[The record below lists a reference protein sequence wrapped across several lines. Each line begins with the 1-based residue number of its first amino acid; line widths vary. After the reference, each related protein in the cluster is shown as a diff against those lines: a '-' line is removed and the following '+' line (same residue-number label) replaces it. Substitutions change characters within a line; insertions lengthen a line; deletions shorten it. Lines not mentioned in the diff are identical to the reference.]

1 MVQVIFFSCDIFI
14 ESLPVAISNLMVSY
28 FVLDNSDTLLL
39 LLSNQQAGTDLI
51 VLTNLAQRTF
61 PFIFVSD
68 ASEKW
73 NTIIFLILKMSFAE
87 NIMLSWILQTF
98 WVCLSR
104 SSIHLLI
111 FFSYGLSQ
119 VMFSS
124 ENFDGS
130 KPFSN
135 EQCFDVWWIVNCNQN
150 L

>member
-1 MVQVIFFSCDIFI
+1 
-14 ESLPVAISNLMVSY
+14 MVSY

-87 NIMLSWILQTF
+87 NIMLS
-98 WVCLSR
+98 
-104 SSIHLLI
+104 
-111 FFSYGLSQ
+111 
-119 VMFSS
+119 
-124 ENFDGS
+124 
-130 KPFSN
+130 
-135 EQCFDVWWIVNCNQN
+135 
-150 L
+150 